1 MCQTSGRKNCQNKKG
16 RKTNCKS
23 NKTIGK
29 GLNKKA
35 FYAASFVPKKKAAS
49 AVSRISQRKV
59 FQGPQQVALRQRRN
73 TFLHFNFAAN
83 VDDTLERI
91 ENVKNGIWKKRIWS
105 VHFAPKA
112 SWSERAHRHGQIFRP
127 ELPSYA
133 RQLRRSV
140 LRPVAAVSPSNEP
153 TKHSDGELTI
163 L

>member
-29 GLNKKA
+29 GPNKKA

-73 TFLHFNFAAN
+73 TFLHFNFVAN

-91 ENVKNGIWKKRIWS
+91 ENVTNLKNAMSNRY
-105 VHFAPKA
+105 P
-112 SWSERAHRHGQIFRP
+112 Q
-127 ELPSYA
+127 
-133 RQLRRSV
+133 RQLLQEYLKRRNSEKPGGKTPYP
-140 LRPVAAVSPSNEP
+140 RNENGKIIRP
-153 TKHSDGELTI
+153 TKATTGQNYGK
-163 L
+163 